1 MQQTHASQCVDSSSP
16 QAQDPQGEVMSM
28 SMRPVRLI
36 LPSTRAGSLSWLA
49 LASTAAPR
57 PLAKQKGNEA
67 QNSAVVMSN
76 E

>member
-1 MQQTHASQCVDSSSP
+1 
-16 QAQDPQGEVMSM
+16 MSM